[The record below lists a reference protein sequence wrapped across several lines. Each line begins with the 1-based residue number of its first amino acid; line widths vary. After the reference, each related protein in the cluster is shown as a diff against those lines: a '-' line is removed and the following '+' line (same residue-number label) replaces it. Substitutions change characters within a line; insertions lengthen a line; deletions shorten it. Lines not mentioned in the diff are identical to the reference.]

1 MRSRIG
7 RRILAGYLAV
17 SLLLAAFLAASAFAG
32 TWIAQVTRRVD
43 QADRASLQVLT
54 ALGLLERRLFYVLR
68 RALDPSARPEEDRL
82 LGHLLSSH
90 LERLAQ
96 DRHLLPGATRPEA
109 GPALSSTCDRAAQ
122 AFLTDRAGARTPDR
136 LAPLLVCHEQLRA
149 LLQRHLDQAQ
159 EQAVTGASRLK
170 ALEGA
175 AWLPGFLRNL
185 ARNSERSRRLSRAVL
200 VTLEFES
207 RFYRRLSSALA
218 RAVDPRVAQMGPPL
232 QPDLLLL
239 DELER
244 LTALPEARAVT
255 AALRQ
260 AAARAEG
267 HLSRLDGPATIRAV
281 AWEAQQV
288 AARLEALRPL
298 LQVEQDR
305 ALADV
310 GLVNDSVVSF
320 VQTFSAAA
328 VVGLLGGFLVLLALT
343 RSMTASLESL
353 REAMER
359 VRDGRLDAR
368 VEVGRRR
375 DETAEMARVFNQMVA
390 ELQDSRQQLQAY
402 HADLQRLVAERTQAL
417 EEAQAQL
424 VQAEK
429 LSAVGELVAGVAH
442 ELNNPL
448 TSVLGYAQLLESDP
462 ALPEDLRGYAGIVV
476 READRARQIIH
487 SLLTF
492 ARPQP
497 VEREVLDLNLV
508 VRRALETFRWDLGQ
522 VVLAPRFYPE
532 PLWVRANAVQ
542 LQQVF
547 TNIVQNALQAMGTG
561 PGTLQV
567 STDRVGDRAVV
578 EFADTGPG
586 IPPEHLSRVFDP
598 FFTTKKLGEGTGLG
612 LSISY
617 GIVRDHGGT
626 LRAHNRPEGGA
637 CFTVEL
643 PLCEPPATVP

>member
-17 SLLLAAFLAASAFAG
+17 SLLLAALLAASAFAG

-68 RALDPSARPEEDRL
+68 RALDPSASPEENRL
-82 LGHLLSSH
+82 LAHLLSSH
-90 LERLAQ
+90 LERLAE
-96 DRHLLPGATRPEA
+96 DRHRLPGGAGPEA
-109 GPALSSTCDRAAQ
+109 ARARALAFTCDRAAQ
-122 AFLTDRAGARTPDR
+122 ALLANDARTPDR
-136 LAPLLVCHEQLRA
+136 LAPLLLCHEQLRL

-159 EQAVTGASRLK
+159 RQAVGGASRLK

-185 ARNSERSRRLSRAVL
+185 ARNSERARRLSQALR

-218 RAVDPRVAQMGPPL
+218 RAVDLRVPQAAPPA
-232 QPDLLLL
+232 QPDLRLLE
-239 DELER
+239 ELEH
-244 LTALPEARAVT
+244 LTAVPEARAM
-255 AALRQ
+255 AAAVRE

-267 HLSRLDGPATIRAV
+267 HLSRLHGPAAVRAV
-281 AWEAQQV
+281 ASEAQQV
-288 AARLEALRPL
+288 TSRLETLRPL

-375 DETAEMARVFNQMVA
+375 DETAEMARVFNQMAA
-390 ELQDSRQQLQAY
+390 ELQESRQRLQAY
-402 HADLQRLVAERTQAL
+402 QADLQRLVAERTQAL
-417 EEAQAQL
+417 EQAQAQL

-497 VEREVLDLNLV
+497 VEREVLDVNPV
-508 VRRALETFRWDLGQ
+508 VRRALEAFRWDVGQ
-522 VVLAPRFYPE
+522 VVLVPRFYPD

-547 TNIVQNALQAMGTG
+547 TNIVQNALQAMGSG
-561 PGTLQV
+561 PGTLRV
-567 STDRVGDRAVV
+567 STDRVGDCAVV

-586 IPPEHLSRVFDP
+586 IPPEYLGRVFDP

-626 LRAHNRPEGGA
+626 IRAHNRPEGGA

-643 PLCEPPATVP
+643 PLCEPPAPAP

>member
-1 MRSRIG
+1 MRSRIA

-17 SLLLAAFLAASAFAG
+17 SILLAALLAASAFAG
-32 TWIAQVTRRVD
+32 TWIAQVTRRVA

-54 ALGLLERRLFYVLR
+54 TLGLLERRLFYVLQS
-68 RALDPSARPEEDRL
+68 ALDPSASPEEHRL
-82 LGHLLSSH
+82 LAHLLASQVG
-90 LERLAQ
+90 RLAE
-96 DRHLLPGATRPEA
+96 DRNRPAGAGSEA
-109 GPALSSTCDRAAQ
+109 ARVRALAVTCDRAAQ
-122 AFLTDRAGARTPDR
+122 AFLVDGARMREQLT
-136 LAPLLVCHEQLRA
+136 PLLLCHERLRL
-149 LLQRHLDQAQ
+149 LLQRHLDQARR
-159 EQAVTGASRLK
+159 QAVGGASRLK
-170 ALEGA
+170 ALESA

-185 ARNSERSRRLSRAVL
+185 ARNSERARRLSQALR

-218 RAVDPRVAQMGPPL
+218 RAVDLRAPQAAPQA
-232 QPDLLLL
+232 QPDLRLLE
-239 DELER
+239 ELEHV
-244 LTALPEARAVT
+244 TAVPEARAT
-255 AALRQ
+255 AVAVRE

-267 HLSRLDGPATIRAV
+267 HLGRLHGPASVRAL
-281 AWEAQQV
+281 ASEAQQV
-288 AARLEALRPL
+288 TSRLETLRPL

-343 RSMTASLESL
+343 RTMTASLESL

-375 DETAEMARVFNQMVA
+375 DETAEMARVFNQMAA
-390 ELQDSRQQLQAY
+390 ELQESRQRLQAY
-402 HADLQRLVAERTQAL
+402 QADLQRLVAERTQAL
-417 EEAQAQL
+417 EQAQAQL

-497 VEREVLDLNLV
+497 VEREVLDLNPV
-508 VRRALETFRWDLGQ
+508 VRRALEAFRWDVGQ
-522 VVLAPRFYPE
+522 VVLVPRFYPD

-547 TNIVQNALQAMGTG
+547 TNIVQNALQAMGSG
-561 PGTLQV
+561 PGTLRV
-567 STDRVGDRAVV
+567 RTDRVGDCAVV

-586 IPPEHLSRVFDP
+586 IPPEYLGRVFDP

-626 LRAHNRPEGGA
+626 IRAHNRPEGGA

-643 PLCEPPATVP
+643 PLCEPPAPAP

>member
-17 SLLLAAFLAASAFAG
+17 SLLLAALLAASAFAG
-32 TWIAQVTRRVD
+32 TWIAQVTRRVY

-68 RALDPSARPEEDRL
+68 RALDPSASPEENRL
-82 LGHLLSSH
+82 LAYLLSSH

-96 DRHLLPGATRPEA
+96 DPHRLLGGAGSEA
-109 GPALSSTCDRAAQ
+109 ARARALAFTCDRAAQ
-122 AFLTDRAGARTPDR
+122 AFLANGARMPDR
-136 LAPLLVCHEQLRA
+136 LTPLLLCHEQLR
-149 LLQRHLDQAQ
+149 LVLQRHLDQAQ
-159 EQAVTGASRLK
+159 RQAVGGASRLK

-185 ARNSERSRRLSRAVL
+185 ARNSERARRLSQAL
-200 VTLEFES
+200 QVTLEFES

-218 RAVDPRVAQMGPPL
+218 RAVDLRAPQAAAPAQS
-232 QPDLLLL
+232 DLRLLE
-239 DELER
+239 ELEH
-244 LTALPEARAVT
+244 LTAVPEARAM
-255 AALRQ
+255 AAAVRE

-267 HLSRLDGPATIRAV
+267 HLSRLHGPGAVRAV

-288 AARLEALRPL
+288 TSRLETLRPL

-310 GLVNDSVVSF
+310 GLVNASVVSF

-328 VVGLLGGFLVLLALT
+328 VVGLLGGFLVLLTLT
-343 RSMTASLESL
+343 RSMTASLEAL

-375 DETAEMARVFNQMVA
+375 DETAEMARVFNQMAA
-390 ELQDSRQQLQAY
+390 ELQDSRQRLQAY
-402 HADLQRLVAERTQAL
+402 QADLQRLVAERTQAL
-417 EEAQAQL
+417 EQAQAQL

-497 VEREVLDLNLV
+497 VEREVLDVNPV
-508 VRRALETFRWDLGQ
+508 VRRALEAFRWDVGE
-522 VVLAPRFYPE
+522 VVLVPRFYPD

-547 TNIVQNALQAMGTG
+547 TNIVQNALQAMGSG
-561 PGTLQV
+561 PGTLRV
-567 STDRVGDRAVV
+567 RTDRVGDCAVV

-586 IPPEHLSRVFDP
+586 IPPEYLGRVFDP

-626 LRAHNRPEGGA
+626 IRAHNRPEGGA

-643 PLCEPPATVP
+643 PLCEPPAPAP